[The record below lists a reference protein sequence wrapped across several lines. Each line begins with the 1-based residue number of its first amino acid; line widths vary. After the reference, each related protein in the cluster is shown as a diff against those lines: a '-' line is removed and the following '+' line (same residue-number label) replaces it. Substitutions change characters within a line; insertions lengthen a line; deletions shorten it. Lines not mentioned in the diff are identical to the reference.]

1 MFRLPIVRKLT
12 DPFIFIDNDNDMDYL
27 NNSLY
32 TIGILL
38 QQINTRENT
47 SRYTKNNH
55 IVLYYKFIL
64 DTNIS

>member
-12 DPFIFIDNDNDMDYL
+12 DPFIFIDSDNDMDYL

-32 TIGILL
+32 TIGILF

-47 SRYTKNNH
+47 S
-55 IVLYYKFIL
+55 IL
-64 DTNIS
+64 KITI